1 MINKF
6 PYMNRV
12 NLEYVESLM
21 EKYRQDPNSIDPV
34 WQKFFE
40 GVEFGQSDGFTF
52 SSDKNVKNA
61 DIDRPSSSTLNKP
74 IESPAEELK
83 LDQSSPELKVY
94 ELIQAYRDY
103 GHLKA
108 DLDPLKLQERK
119 TAFLDFKSF
128 NLKESDASKTFSM
141 GQILGLG
148 PKTLD
153 EIINKLESWY
163 CQTLTVQTAECLP
176 KIRDWFTK
184 EMEASKFELD
194 EDQRVNIL
202 KQLARTETLE
212 KFLHTRYVGMKRF
225 SIEGCDSLIP
235 SLEYLCE
242 KGASLGVKAV
252 KIGMAHRG
260 RINVLA
266 NFMDKA
272 LNIIFAEFDGNMG
285 VDQSHDYDG
294 DVKYHLGYQ
303 STKETKNGKVEVALA
318 FNPSHLEAVNPVVLG
333 MVRAEQRFNNDTK
346 ERKSVVPVLIH
357 GDASVIGQGVV
368 SETFQLSLLKGYTTG
383 GSIHIVMNNQ
393 VGFTT
398 DPKDA
403 RSTKYAS
410 DIAKSIKAPI
420 LMVNGDDP
428 EACVKAMDI
437 AIRFRQEFN
446 QDVVI
451 ELVGYRR
458 FGHNEGDEPA
468 FTQPEMYSVI
478 KKMKT
483 TYTLYSEKLAEQK
496 VFTKEQAKEFYDL
509 KMDNLQEIRDEV
521 KENPPEVT
529 HPPMPGLWKDL
540 KRGTMADAFIAV
552 DTRAKKETLETVMS
566 NITQVPEGFELHP
579 KVAKLLKN
587 RSKQWDENL
596 IDWGLAELLA
606 YGSLMSEGT
615 SVRISGQDSIRG
627 TFTHRHAMFFD
638 KNTGEAFNPFKALNK
653 DKEFC
658 VYNSPLSEFAV
669 LGFEYGNAIKD
680 PSFLTVWEAQF
691 GDFANGAQ
699 IIIDQ
704 FLSSGESKWYQMNGL
719 VLLLPHGYEG
729 QGPEHSSARLE
740 RFLQLC
746 AQYNMQVCNF
756 TEPNQFFHALRRQ
769 TKRNFRKPMIVM
781 SPKSLLRHPK
791 VICSKEDLYD
801 GHFSEILDDPRFLT
815 EKTDVQSLLDRQV
828 VKRVVF
834 CSGKVY
840 YDLLASDK
848 LSDRVALV
856 RIEQL
861 YPFPEQQLAE
871 TLNSYP
877 NMTELLWTQEEP
889 QNMGAY
895 GYIMPKLRLCL
906 QKLKRNDVPVYYVG
920 RTERASPATGSSS
933 VHAKEQQLIIMQS
946 LEINA

>member
-1 MINKF
+1 
-6 PYMNRV
+6 MNRV

-21 EKYRQDPNSIDPV
+21 DQYVKDPDSIDPV

-40 GVEFGQSDGFTF
+40 GVEFGQSGKFLLNSEMQGKSGLSAGLANSSKPANSTNSSADGQIN
-52 SSDKNVKNA
+52 SDTG
-61 DIDRPSSSTLNKP
+61 TLN
-74 IESPAEELK
+74 
-83 LDQSSPELKVY
+83 QQSPELKVY

-108 DLDPLKLQERK
+108 DLDPLKLQHRK
-119 TAFLDFKSF
+119 TTFLDFKSF
-128 NLKESDASKTFSM
+128 NLEESDAQKTFSM

-163 CQTLTVQTAECLP
+163 CQTLAVQVAECHP
-176 KIRDWFTK
+176 QVRDWFTK
-184 EMEASKFELD
+184 EMEASEFELKA
-194 EDQRVNIL
+194 EQKVNIL

-212 KFLHTRYVGMKRF
+212 KFLHTRYVGTKRF

-252 KIGMAHRG
+252 TIGMAHRG

-303 STKETKNGKVEVALA
+303 SIKDTKNGKVEVSLA

-333 MVRAEQRFNNDTK
+333 MVRAQQRFNNDTE
-346 ERKSVVPVLIH
+346 ERKTVVPVLIH
-357 GDASVIGQGVV
+357 GDAAVIGQGVV

-383 GSIHIVMNNQ
+383 GTIHIVMNNQ

-403 RSTKYAS
+403 RSTDYAS

-420 LMVNGDDP
+420 LLANGDDP

-437 AIRFRQEFN
+437 AIRFRQKFK

-451 ELVGYRR
+451 EIVGYRR
-458 FGHNEGDEPA
+458 FGHNEGDEPS
-468 FTQPEMYSVI
+468 FTQPKMYEVI
-478 KKMKT
+478 KKLPT
-483 TYTLYSEKLAEQK
+483 TYSIYSSRLQAQS
-496 VFTKEQAKEFYDL
+496 VFSKEQAQEFYDL
-509 KMDNLQEIRDEV
+509 KMDNLQKILDEV
-521 KENPPEVT
+521 RAKTPEVT
-529 HPPMPGLWKDL
+529 HPTMPGLWQEL
-540 KRGTMADAFIAV
+540 KRGTLADAFIPVSTKA
-552 DTRAKKETLETVMS
+552 TKANLEQVIS
-566 NITQVPEGFELHP
+566 NITSTPDGFEPHA
-579 KVAKLLKN
+579 KIAKLLET
-587 RSKQWDENL
+587 RSKQWSDNA

-606 YGSLMSEGT
+606 YGTLMIEGT
-615 SVRISGQDSIRG
+615 SIRISGQDCIRG

-638 KNTGEAFNPFKALNK
+638 KNSGDVFNPFKALNPK
-653 DKEFC
+653 KEFC
-658 VYNSPLSEFAV
+658 VYNSPLSEYAV

-756 TEPNQFFHALRRQ
+756 TEPNQLFHALRRQ
-769 TKRNFRKPMIVM
+769 VKRNFRKPMVVM

-791 VICSKEDLYD
+791 VICTQEDLIE
-801 GHFSEILDDPRFLT
+801 GHFSEVLDDPRFLN
-815 EKTDVQSLLDRQV
+815 EKTDVQALLDRQK
-828 VKRVVF
+828 VKRVVL

-840 YDLLASDK
+840 YDLAASDK
-848 LSDRVALV
+848 LSGQVALV

-861 YPFPEQQLAE
+861 YPFPEQMLAE
-871 TLNSYP
+871 VLNSYP

-895 GYIMPKLRLCL
+895 GYIMLKLRMCL
-906 QKLKRNDVPVYYVG
+906 QKLKRNEVPVYYVG
-920 RTERASPATGSSS
+920 RTERASPATGAPS
-933 VHAKEQQLIIMQS
+933 VHTKEQQLIITQS
-946 LEINA
+946 LELGS

>member
-21 EKYRQDPNSIDPV
+21 DQYLQDPDSIDPV

-40 GVEFGQSDGFTF
+40 GVEFGQSGKF
-52 SSDKNVKNA
+52 NL
-61 DIDRPSSSTLNKP
+61 SSSQDTTGQGF
-74 IESPAEELK
+74 
-83 LDQSSPELKVY
+83 DQSSPELKVY
-94 ELIQAYRDY
+94 ELIQTYRDY

-108 DLDPLKLQERK
+108 DLDPLKLQKRK
-119 TAFLDFKSF
+119 SAFLDFKSF
-128 NLKESDASKTFSM
+128 NLSESDASKTFSM

-148 PKTLD
+148 PKTLS
-153 EIINKLESWY
+153 EIVDKLETWY
-163 CQTLTVQTAECLP
+163 CGTLAVDFADCLP
-176 KIRDWFTK
+176 QVRDWFTK
-184 EMEASKFELD
+184 EIEKSKFELKK
-194 EDQRVNIL
+194 EQRVNIL

-212 KFLHTRYVGMKRF
+212 KFIHTRYVGTKRF

-252 KIGMAHRG
+252 TIGMAHRG
-260 RINVLA
+260 RVNVLA

-272 LNIIFAEFDGNMG
+272 INLIFAEFDGNMG

-303 STKETKNGKVEVALA
+303 STKKTVNGDVEVSLA

-333 MVRAEQRFNNDTK
+333 MVRAQQRFNKDTEK
-346 ERKSVVPVLIH
+346 RDTVVPVLIH
-357 GDASVIGQGVV
+357 GDAAVIGQGVV
-368 SETFQLSLLKGYTTG
+368 AETFQLSQLKGYTTG
-383 GSIHIVMNNQ
+383 GTIHIVMNNQ

-403 RSTKYAS
+403 RSTTYAS
-410 DIAKSIKAPI
+410 DIARAIKAPV
-420 LMVNGDDP
+420 LLVNGDDP

-437 AIRFRQEFN
+437 AIRYRQEFK
-446 QDVVI
+446 QDVMI
-451 ELVGYRR
+451 EIVGYRR

-468 FTQPEMYSVI
+468 FTQPLMYDVI
-478 KKMKT
+478 KKLPT
-483 TYTLYSEKLAEQK
+483 TYAQYAEKLNKEQ
-496 VFTKEQAKEFYDL
+496 VFTAAQSKEFYDL
-509 KMDNLQEIRDEV
+509 KMDNLQKVLDEV
-521 KENPPEVT
+521 RANPPEVT
-529 HPPMPGLWKDL
+529 HPNMPGLWKSL
-540 KRGTMADAFIAV
+540 KRGTMADAFIPV
-552 DTRAKKETLETVMS
+552 DTKSKKDVLEKVVKNITNTPDGFETNPKVTRLLETR
-566 NITQVPEGFELHP
+566 Q
-579 KVAKLLKN
+579 
-587 RSKQWDENL
+587 KQWADNK

-606 YGSLMSEGT
+606 YGSLMVEGT
-615 SVRISGQDSIRG
+615 SVRITGQDCIRG

-638 KNTGEAFNPFKALNK
+638 KNTNEVFNPFKSLNEE
-653 DKEFC
+653 KEFC
-658 VYNSPLSEFAV
+658 IYNSPLSEYAV
-669 LGFEYGNAIKD
+669 LGFEYGNSIKD

-704 FLSSGESKWYQMNGL
+704 FLSSGESKWYQMSGL

-729 QGPEHSSARLE
+729 QGPEHSSAKLE

-756 TEPNQFFHALRRQ
+756 TEPNQIFHAMRRQ
-769 TKRNFRKPMIVM
+769 VKRNFRKPMVVM

-791 VICSKEDLYD
+791 VICTQEDLHS
-801 GHFSEILDDPRFLT
+801 GQFHEVLDDPRFMS
-815 EKTDVQSLLDRQV
+815 EKTDVTSLLDRQK
-828 VKRVVF
+828 VKRVVL

-840 YDLLASDK
+840 YDLEGSDK
-848 LSDRVALV
+848 LSEEVALV

-871 TLNSYP
+871 VLSSYP

-895 GYIMPKLRLCL
+895 GYIMPKLRMCL

-920 RTERASPATGSSS
+920 RTERASPATGAPS
-933 VHAKEQQLIIMQS
+933 VHQKEQQLIISQS
-946 LEINA
+946 LELG